1 MHLTS
6 IFRPHK
12 WAKLIVDQGLADW
25 LKDEAFLKLRFYGE
39 MGQLLD
45 LKGPTTFSQKQQW
58 LKLHNRNPEYTRLV
72 DKYQVRQYIAD
83 TIGPEYLIPMLGVWD
98 DPDEIDFDKLPDQFV
113 LKCNHNSGRGMCI
126 CKDKSNLDFDKVR
139 RDLRRGLQQDY
150 YKIGREWPYKDV
162 PRKIICEQY
171 MEDRETKELR
181 DYKFFCFDGNA
192 ETVMVATERESG
204 DPKFYFFSD
213 QWELLRLNLRGQNA
227 PEDFTLPKPEKLDE
241 MFKIASALSKEF
253 PFLRVDLYHCNGRIY
268 FGELTLFPQ
277 SGFDANLLR
286 STDEYFG
293 KLVDLNKAYDMR
305 NRE

>member
-25 LKDEAFLKLRFYGE
+25 LKDEAFLKLRYYGE
-39 MGQLLD
+39 MGKRLD
-45 LKGPTTFSQKQQW
+45 LENPTTFNEKLQW

-113 LKCNHNSGRGMCI
+113 LKCNHNSGLGMCI
-126 CKDKSNLDFDKVR
+126 CKDKSSLDFDKVR
-139 RDLRRGLQQDY
+139 RDLRRGLKQDY

-171 MEDRETKELR
+171 MDDGSGELK
-181 DYKFFCFDGNA
+181 DYKVLTFNG
-192 ETVMVATERESG
+192 E
-204 DPKFYFFSD
+204 PKLIELHQGRFSKQHTQDFYDSN
-213 QWELLRLNLRGQNA
+213 WELTNISQAGEPCGASPSPKPDCFEKMIALTRIVGKKMSHVRVDWYIIQNHLYFGEITFFDA
-227 PEDFTLPKPEKLDE
+227 SGFDPFDDPSDDCLLGSWITLPKEK
-241 MFKIASALSKEF
+241 
-253 PFLRVDLYHCNGRIY
+253 YTG
-268 FGELTLFPQ
+268 
-277 SGFDANLLR
+277 
-286 STDEYFG
+286 
-293 KLVDLNKAYDMR
+293 
-305 NRE
+305 